1 MYYYSFNIGDY
12 TKDTTHLSELE
23 DLAYRRMMDLYYSR
37 ELPLPKE
44 QNEIGRLIR
53 MRTHC
58 ECIAIVLQDFF
69 TLEDDGY
76 HQLRIDSE
84 INAYHEKS
92 DKARKSAK
100 ARWKKV
106 KQDQKVKQPCERNA
120 NAYQTQCEG
129 NAKQEPI
136 NNKQEPLNSKD
147 MCASI
152 DAEIS
157 DLFEAFWLSGIK
169 KVNKKKAKVIFTKII
184 KSETNMPAF
193 NSCLIFDVKNRLK
206 LNQMGFAEM
215 HPTTYLNGERWKDDY
230 PENKQHYQQLSTT
243 ERTTQAN
250 RESYERTQRE
260 IAELEAQINDDEIV
274 GSVQQG
280 TWSELQ

>member
-1 MYYYSFNIGDY
+1 MKVCNWDKWQTFR
-12 TKDTTHLSELE
+12 KDRGAPPWIKVHRNLLTNEQWVDLS
-23 DLAYRRMMDLYYSR
+23 
-37 ELPLPKE
+37 
-44 QNEIGRLIR
+44 
-53 MRTHC
+53 
-58 ECIAIVLQDFF
+58 
-69 TLEDDGY
+69 
-76 HQLRIDSE
+76 DSE
-84 INAYHEKS
+84 KGQLVSIWMLAADKDGVIPDSSKMIQKMAMLDSLPNISKFIELGFLSTTCQPPDNQEIKPCPQHGAPEEKRVEES
-92 DKARKSAK
+92 RGDK
-100 ARWKKV
+100 
-106 KQDQKVKQPCERNA
+106 
-120 NAYQTQCEG
+120 
-129 NAKQEPI
+129 
-136 NNKQEPLNSKD
+136 SKD
-147 MCASI
+147 ITASI

-184 KSETNMPAF
+184 KSETNKHEF
-193 NSCLIFDVKNRLK
+193 NSGLIFDVKNRLK

-243 ERTTQAN
+243 ERTTQEN

-260 IAELEAQINDDEIV
+260 IAELEAQINDEEAL